1 MPNSLRIQVT
11 KAQVQAQSQGKS
23 QQSSGGQATTIS
35 AENLFIRAIPSRE
48 RVRQGEQITLTY
60 KLYTRVGISDY
71 ELQKLPAYPG
81 FWSEDL
87 EASKT
92 PQVLNETYNG
102 KQYRVVTLRKTALFA
117 TQTGSLKLEPI
128 KVKCAV
134 QVQARQRSNDPF
146 DIFNDPF
153 FSRFQT
159 VDYNVESNAV
169 TVKVDPLPS
178 GAPEGFSGAV
188 GRYTFSATVD
198 NRTIRAGDPLTL
210 RYEIRGV
217 GNVKLVSLPSP
228 TIPSDVE
235 AYEPKVT
242 DEVKAEAGVVGGWKK
257 AEYLL
262 VPRNP
267 GQRVIEPVTFTYF
280 DLDKNRYVSL
290 RSPRFDITV
299 TPGKEPAAGGSLPS
313 KEDVRVLGE
322 DIRFLKLEPGD
333 LERVREL
340 PLMSGWLIAGL
351 LLPPLLFVGA
361 FVYRR
366 RLEAISGNLSLWR
379 AQQAGKEASR
389 RLKAARKLLTEGN
402 TESYHAE
409 ISRAVLGYL
418 RDKLRIPQAE
428 LTMET
433 ASEKLQAAGADQES
447 IAMVQSVIERA
458 EYSRFAPKADTREA
472 REDLLDAAAKAI
484 NRLEKGLST

>member
-1 MPNSLRIQVT
+1 M
-11 KAQVQAQSQGKS
+11 
-23 QQSSGGQATTIS
+23 
-35 AENLFIRAIPSRE
+35 
-48 RVRQGEQITLTY
+48 
-60 KLYTRVGISDY
+60 
-71 ELQKLPAYPG
+71 
-81 FWSEDL
+81 
-87 EASKT
+87 
-92 PQVLNETYNG
+92 
-102 KQYRVVTLRKTALFA
+102 
-117 TQTGSLKLEPI
+117 
-128 KVKCAV
+128 
-134 QVQARQRSNDPF
+134 
-146 DIFNDPF
+146 
-153 FSRFQT
+153 
-159 VDYNVESNAV
+159 
-169 TVKVDPLPS
+169 
-178 GAPEGFSGAV
+178 
-188 GRYTFSATVD
+188 
-198 NRTIRAGDPLTL
+198 
-210 RYEIRGV
+210 
-217 GNVKLVSLPSP
+217 
-228 TIPSDVE
+228 
-235 AYEPKVT
+235 
-242 DEVKAEAGVVGGWKK
+242 
-257 AEYLL
+257 
-262 VPRNP
+262 
-267 GQRVIEPVTFTYF
+267 
-280 DLDKNRYVSL
+280 
-290 RSPRFDITV
+290 
-299 TPGKEPAAGGSLPS
+299 PS